1 MASFRPFV
9 ILLICCHS
17 FFKLFINCAHIS
29 TTVPPKSQT
38 QDASHIRIK
47 TDRDI
52 WRESCPERTP
62 FSNRGSHIDWSV
74 SLGWGLLKPHTC
86 VCSISG
92 ACHQDVGLLSQFLP
106 FSYFSHFSSFS
117 KHMWAIEIS
126 SSHLTGVTAAELLR
140 QHWQIWLEHD
150 SKDLAGTFT
159 RSKIFANGEI
169 FERRFSNPH
178 PRWGPL
184 ECNHS
189 AHILQQT

>member
-9 ILLICCHS
+9 ILLICCWS
-17 FFKLFINCAHIS
+17 FFKLFINCVHIS

-47 TDRDI
+47 TDKDI
-52 WRESCPERTP
+52 WRESCPEP
-62 FSNRGSHIDWSV
+62 APYSNRGPHIDCSV
-74 SLGWGLLKPHTC
+74 SLGWGLLEPHTC

-92 ACHQDVGLLSQFLP
+92 ACDPEVGLLSQFLP
-106 FSYFSHFSSFS
+106 FSYFSHFSSLS

-126 SSHLTGVTAAELLR
+126 RSYLTGVAAAQLR
-140 QHWQIWLEHD
+140 QHRQIWAWFKGSCRCLYNIEN
-150 SKDLAGTFT
+150 
-159 RSKIFANGEI
+159 FAYGEI

-178 PRWGPL
+178 LRLGPL

-189 AHILQQT
+189 AHVLLQT

>member
-9 ILLICCHS
+9 ILLICCRS
-17 FFKLFINCAHIS
+17 FFKLVINCVHIS

-47 TDRDI
+47 SDRDI
-52 WRESCPERTP
+52 WRESCPERAP

-92 ACHQDVGLLSQFLP
+92 VCDQEVGLLSQFP
-106 FSYFSHFSSFS
+106 RFSYFSHFSSLS
-117 KHMWAIEIS
+117 KHMWAIVIS
-126 SSHLTGVTAAELLR
+126 HSYLTGVAAAQLR
-140 QHWQIWLEHD
+140 QHRQIWTWFKG
-150 SKDLAGTFT
+150 SCSYFY
-159 RSKIFANGEI
+159 KIENFAYGEI
-169 FERRFSNPH
+169 FDRRFSNPH

-189 AHILQQT
+189 ALILLQT